1 MSTSILLAADQ
12 LNELIQR
19 GDCVTVDCRFDFSD
33 PDKARNDW
41 LAAHIPGAV
50 YADMDNDLAAP
61 IEDHTGRHP
70 LPDTGDFSKYLA
82 SIGWHTG
89 KHLVAYDAGSGALAV
104 RLWWLMRYLGKPAA
118 VLDGGIEAWKQ
129 AGYELESGEPDVQAS
144 PVEMLVPEDD
154 MALDTEQLVI
164 HLDEVT
170 VLDARSEE
178 RFTGE
183 QEHLD
188 SKAGHIPGSINRP
201 YDSNLAGDV
210 RFKSA
215 AELRA
220 EFEQLLG
227 DRDLSHVVHSCGS
240 GVTACHNLFA
250 MVLAGLKPGRLYP
263 GSWSEWIRDPS
274 RPIET
279 GPSRS
284 A

>member
-1 MSTSILLAADQ
+1 MNASILLSTDQ
-12 LNELIQR
+12 LNDLIEC

-33 PDKARNDW
+33 PDKARSDW

-50 YADMDNDLAAP
+50 YADMDKDLAAP

-70 LPDTGDFSKYLA
+70 LPNTGEFSKYLA

-89 KHLVAYDAGSGALAV
+89 KLLVAYDAGSGALAV

-118 VLDGGIEAWKQ
+118 VLDGGIEAWTK
-129 AGYELESGEPDVQAS
+129 AGYGLESGEPEVRAS
-144 PVEMLVPEDD
+144 PVEMLVPEDA

-170 VLDARSEE
+170 LLDARSEE

-183 QEHLD
+183 REHLD
-188 SKAGHIPGSINRP
+188 SKGGHIPGSLNRP
-201 YDSNLAGDV
+201 YDTNLTGGL

-215 AELRA
+215 AKLRA
-220 EFEQLLG
+220 EFQELLG
-227 DRDLSHVVHSCGS
+227 DREPSGVVHTCGS

-250 MVLAGLKPGRLYP
+250 MELAGLEPGRLYP
-263 GSWSEWIRDPS
+263 GSWSEWIRDPA